1 MQFLGRLLEEVAAEE
16 LGLKKW
22 EESQGGSHGYSVS
35 GVLPA
40 NLSALFSDSYLP
52 LQQTSDWDWSHQ

>member
-22 EESQGGSHGYSVS
+22 EESQGGSHGYSVR
-35 GVLPA
+35 GGPA
-40 NLSALFSDSYLP
+40 CQPFCIVF
-52 LQQTSDWDWSHQ
+52 